1 MNERTRNLHHLSFNR
16 KFHKTGQQRLYR
28 TMGLTAVRMDIDS
41 HNELHH
47 EIPNP
52 PQPPSGRALQMAL
65 YSLRSMMVDGVDDP
79 LRVMNRLIDE
89 YGQLSLNTDDRE
101 TSRIAAEHEEF
112 LIRQYPFIREGKPLY
127 IRTD

>member
-1 MNERTRNLHHLSFNR
+1 MNERKRNLHHLSFN
-16 KFHKTGQQRLYR
+16 KNFHKTGQQRLYR
-28 TMGLTAVRMDIDS
+28 NIGLTAVRMDIDS

-52 PQPPSGRALQMAL
+52 PQPPSGRTLQVGLQA
-65 YSLRSMMVDGVDDP
+65 LRSMMVNGVEDP

-89 YGQLSLNTDDRE
+89 YGQLSLDAEDRE
-101 TSRIAAEHEEF
+101 TSRIAAAHEEF
-112 LIRQYPFIREGKPLY
+112 LIRQYPFVREGRPLY